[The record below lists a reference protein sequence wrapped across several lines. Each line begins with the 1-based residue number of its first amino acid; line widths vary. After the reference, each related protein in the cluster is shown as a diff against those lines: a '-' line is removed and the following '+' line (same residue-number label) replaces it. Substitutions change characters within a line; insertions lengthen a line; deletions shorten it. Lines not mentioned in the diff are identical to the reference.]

1 MSAEFQS
8 CNIVFFPSAAIEQQV
23 IEWSQRVSIHFKTK
37 FVLDGHMYHPHITLY
52 QAHYPMYNLEKVQKS
67 LAKIAK
73 KISPFE
79 IEMQNFSVLSGFIF
93 YDAIK
98 SLKVSSLHLTLLD
111 TLNPLR
117 EGILTDADKQILT
130 DPRVPEQI
138 KRNIQQY
145 AYAFAKESYIPHMSV
160 ARLVDYQEADEAKK
174 LLHTKAMK
182 FTAHE
187 LLLTNVGDDGTC
199 NEIYARF
206 QLGYEFDAGPFGVR
220 QVS

>member
-1 MSAEFQS
+1 
-8 CNIVFFPSAAIEQQV
+8 
-23 IEWSQRVSIHFKTK
+23 
-37 FVLDGHMYHPHITLY
+37 
-52 QAHYPMYNLEKVQKS
+52 
-67 LAKIAK
+67 
-73 KISPFE
+73 
-79 IEMQNFSVLSGFIF
+79 
-93 YDAIK
+93 
-98 SLKVSSLHLTLLD
+98 
-111 TLNPLR
+111 
-117 EGILTDADKQILT
+117 
-130 DPRVPEQI
+130 VPEQI